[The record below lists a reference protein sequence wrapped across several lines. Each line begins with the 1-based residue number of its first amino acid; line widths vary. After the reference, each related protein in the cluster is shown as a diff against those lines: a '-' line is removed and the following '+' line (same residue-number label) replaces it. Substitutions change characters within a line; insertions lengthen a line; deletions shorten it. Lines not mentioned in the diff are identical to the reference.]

1 MPRLLKS
8 DKAMKKVLVAVFSIA
23 MLAVSCGPS
32 KHAVHVEMR
41 HPSKSGVELAGKVVS
56 VVYLENDDVVA
67 SDFCEAM
74 ADGFAYALEEDYG
87 TGNGS
92 IGIYRMRKSPGA
104 DYASKDSLFNI
115 LMDTGA
121 DIVFLF
127 DTVRFGNMTV
137 GGPSK
142 VAYTTSPDSSYVSA
156 ASIPYTM
163 KMYCFDGMNPKETV
177 QAFGGTSL
185 ARPEVYSNGKDDST
199 VATAK
204 AYKALGAD
212 GWNAGLEVAE
222 SFRSQWKHE
231 QYSILYFDAPKWYE
245 ALAQAEQYDWK
256 GALDTWIS
264 LLGSKDLM
272 KRSCAEFNISVACY
286 MLGDYDLA
294 KEWLDRSDA
303 DNKLPISDAMRKRIE
318 ARL

>member
-1 MPRLLKS
+1 
-8 DKAMKKVLVAVFSIA
+8 MKKVLVAVFSIA

-245 ALAQAEQYDWK
+245 ALGQAEQYDWK